1 MTDIIEYFFDFSSP
15 YGYFA
20 SFKIDD
26 IAEKYGRRAVWKPVM
41 IGAAFHE
48 SGNKP
53 LIEQP
58 IKGEYSRRDW
68 ERLGRYMEVP
78 WVLPDPF
85 PIPTLA
91 AARAFYWINDQDSD
105 QAKLFAKAAYH
116 AYFGEGRPLNS
127 IETVAGIGSG
137 VGVDGDQLAEAVEQ
151 PEIKA
156 RLKQETSEAIGRG
169 VFGSPFFFIDGEGF
183 WGADR
188 LWMLREWL
196 KDGGF

>member
-68 ERLGRYMEVP
+68 
-78 WVLPDPF
+78 
-85 PIPTLA
+85 
-91 AARAFYWINDQDSD
+91 
-105 QAKLFAKAAYH
+105 
-116 AYFGEGRPLNS
+116 
-127 IETVAGIGSG
+127 
-137 VGVDGDQLAEAVEQ
+137 
-151 PEIKA
+151 
-156 RLKQETSEAIGRG
+156 
-169 VFGSPFFFIDGEGF
+169 
-183 WGADR
+183 
-188 LWMLREWL
+188 
-196 KDGGF
+196 